1 MANDT
6 VQLTVNGREVEAPR
20 DQLLIHVL
28 RNLGIRVPTLCH
40 DDRLTPYGGCRLCVV
55 ERKDGRG
62 GLVVS
67 CSTPVQPGMTIET
80 DTEAVVTSRR
90 RQLQLLVINHRM
102 ECPNCERRGGCG
114 FQDLLYEIGTPEEAL
129 PFDLVRAPRHTAS
142 PVIEREPEKC
152 IICGR
157 CVRLCEEVQ
166 GVSAIGLVGRGLE
179 AHVSTFEDSVLDC
192 EFCGQCVNTCPV
204 GALVARPWVS
214 EVPPWMRT
222 TSTTTCS
229 FCACGCELSLDSW
242 QGDIVKVSGN
252 PRSEPNRGKLCA
264 KGWLGLDVLDSPERV
279 TTPLVRRD
287 GELVEASWDEAIDAT
302 VAALEDAG
310 GSVLAMAGA
319 QVSVEDGYRLQ
330 RLVRSVGSN
339 DVHIAPTGGLDALTR
354 GLAPMFD
361 NPGSTAGY
369 AELNQA
375 DLVFVVRGDP
385 TRTHPLVKTEIVQGV
400 TQRGRRLILA
410 HGLSGGLERHA
421 ETYLALTPGTDAVLL
436 NGLCA
441 RILARSEEAFAGL
454 AAIDGAEVWRQSL
467 APFTLETTSSIT
479 GVSADVI
486 ERVAGALLAAERP
499 VVGLVTGLGTP
510 GDEVEASRAAA
521 ALTGLLGGEAGLMVL
536 SQLADVQGLV
546 DVGLDP
552 VLLPGRR
559 QVAEEAHRRE
569 IERLTGVAPPP
580 APGRTLDAGL
590 EAGARGEVA
599 TLWMLGVG
607 GPSAVPGRFPLDR
620 AGSVARHV
628 IVQDA
633 FLSPEEARWADVVL
647 PVATLAERR
656 GSTVGWDGV
665 RRVLNPVAA
674 APNVPSDGDLIAEI
688 ARRLG
693 APQPDD
699 GGLAT
704 ELDAVVEWP
713 ASRPVLKKLL
723 AAAAPSPVAVAE
735 GMRLD
740 VSPHLFHSGP
750 ATAHSA
756 QLLELSPTVA
766 VRLHPQDAGRL
777 GVGSGE
783 RVDLVAEGGEV
794 HGRVRLDHNVR
805 PGAVVVP
812 WLAEGGAVSALMP
825 QGNETVS
832 VHVRRSQ

>member
-6 VQLTVNGREVEAPR
+6 VTLTVNGREVEAPR

-28 RNLGIRVPTLCH
+28 RDLGIRVPTLCH

-67 CSTPVQPGMTIET
+67 CSTPVQPGMAIET

-102 ECPNCERRGGCG
+102 ECPTCERRGGCG
-114 FQDLLYEIGTPEEAL
+114 FQDLLYEIGTPEEVL

-179 AHVSTFEDSVLDC
+179 AHVSTFEDTVLDC

-229 FCACGCELSLDSW
+229 FCSCGCELSLDSW
-242 QGDIVKVSGN
+242 QDDIVKVSGD

-264 KGWLGLDVLDSPERV
+264 KGWLGLDVLESPDRV
-279 TTPLVRRD
+279 TTPMVRRD
-287 GELVEASWDEAIDAT
+287 GELVEVSWDEAIDAA
-302 VAALEDAG
+302 VAALKDAG

-319 QVSVEDGYRLQ
+319 QLSVEDGYRLQ

-339 DVHIAPTGGLDALTR
+339 DVHVAPTGGLDALTR

-361 NPGSTAGY
+361 HPGSTAGY
-369 AELNQA
+369 LELNRA

-400 TQRGRRLILA
+400 TQRGQRLILA

-421 ETYLALTPGTDAVLL
+421 ESFLALTPGTDAVLL

-441 RILARSEEAFAGL
+441 QILARSEEAFARL
-454 AAIDGAEVWRQSL
+454 SAIDGAEDWRRAL

-479 GVSADVI
+479 GVATEAI
-486 ERVAGALLAAERP
+486 EHLAEALLVAERP
-499 VVGLVTGLGTP
+499 VVGLVTGLGIP
-510 GDEVEASRAAA
+510 GDEAEAGRAAA
-521 ALTGLLGGEAGLMVL
+521 ALTALLGGDGGLMLL

-552 VLLPGRR
+552 AMLPGRR
-559 QVAEEAHRRE
+559 QVADEAHRQE
-569 IERLTGVAPPP
+569 IERLSGVAVPP
-580 APGRTLDAGL
+580 ASGKALDAGL
-590 EAGARGEVA
+590 GGEIA

-607 GPSAVPGRFPLDR
+607 GSSAVPGRFPLDR
-620 AGSVARHV
+620 AASGARHV

-633 FLSPEEARWADVVL
+633 FLSAEEAQWADVVL
-647 PVATLAERR
+647 PVAMLAERR
-656 GSTVGWDGV
+656 GSTVGWDGE

-674 APNVPSDGDLIAEI
+674 APNVPGDGDLIAEI

-750 ATAHSA
+750 VTAHSA
-756 QLLELSPTVA
+756 RLQELSPAVA
-766 VRLHPQDAGRL
+766 VRLHPQDAGQL
-777 GVGSGE
+777 GVGSGDP
-783 RVDLVAEGGEV
+783 VDLVAEAGV
-794 HGRVRLDHNVR
+794 LHGRVRLDHNVR
-805 PGAVVVP
+805 PGAVVAP
-812 WLAEGGAVSALMP
+812 WFVEGGAVSALMP